1 MIEKG
6 MITLD
11 NLKKE
16 YFTRYA
22 KEHKEQIN
30 ANARIRRQKQKEKA
44 EKYDELFAKHNKLVS
59 NLRQRGMNIEELL
72 Q

>member
-1 MIEKG
+1 MTEKD
-6 MITLD
+6 MVTLD

-16 YFTRYA
+16 YFSRYA

-44 EKYDELFAKHNKLVS
+44 EKYDELVVKLRS
-59 NLRQRGMNIEELL
+59 RGIDAEKLLRGVI
-72 Q
+72 